1 MKYVVRLFLLLLLP
15 VGAGYA
21 QAPWRVDTA
30 ACIGQNPGLYSIVVA
45 QGGKGI
51 VYEQYFNGHHPE
63 DCLLDHSL
71 TKSVVSL
78 LVGIAIGKGFIPS
91 ADEPIS
97 HYFPQLAK
105 DADPRKQQITIRQV
119 MNQASGL
126 WHENLDSP
134 NGLYDYLA
142 QPDPS
147 AYVLAQPLVS
157 DPGKVFQYNNA
168 GSHLL
173 SVILTKATGM
183 NTLAFAQQYLFG
195 PLGITS
201 VQWDKMKDGYYDGA
215 GLGDVCMR
223 SVDMLKIGKLI
234 LDEGI
239 YQGKQIIPTAWIKVV
254 RDPAETY
261 HTPWGFQPSRYA
273 AFYYHYALSDEVIT
287 YGQGWGGQYLVI
299 LPRED
304 AVIVVNQDPGDRDA
318 VKRAI
323 GFTSRIFPILYA
335 KLREIRE
342 SGVVDPPGTI
352 AH

>member
-1 MKYVVRLFLLLLLP
+1 M
-15 VGAGYA
+15 
-21 QAPWRVDTA
+21 
-30 ACIGQNPGLYSIVVA
+30 
-45 QGGKGI
+45 
-51 VYEQYFNGHHPE
+51 
-63 DCLLDHSL
+63 
-71 TKSVVSL
+71 
-78 LVGIAIGKGFIPS
+78 
-91 ADEPIS
+91 
-97 HYFPQLAK
+97 
-105 DADPRKQQITIRQV
+105 
-119 MNQASGL
+119 
-126 WHENLDSP
+126 
-134 NGLYDYLA
+134 
-142 QPDPS
+142 
-147 AYVLAQPLVS
+147 
-157 DPGKVFQYNNA
+157 FQYNNA

-173 SVILTKATGM
+173 SVILDKATGM

-239 YQGKQIIPTAWIKVV
+239 YQGKQIIPTVWIKVV

-304 AVIVVNQDPGDRDA
+304 AVIVVSQDQGTGRSKGPSGLPAGYSPYCTPNCAKSGNRGWWIRLGLSRTKYLFDFRRGRHPQQVHVKHCPNPIFVKDVHPPGRHAEFVGQVCPFPVWLRVGLVQVGNPLYRIGKA
-318 VKRAI
+318 VSFLFGTAGMAVVIDTIAPLRGKKLLPDKCLSGVRKRAQ
-323 GFTSRIFPILYA
+323 PN
-335 KLREIRE
+335 
-342 SGVVDPPGTI
+342 
-352 AH
+352 H